1 MGWLIFQG
9 LVFLA
14 VYWSNLE
21 WHWVENDNYMV
32 VALYGIGAALVA
44 TLAVGWL
51 IERLGSLTGRRRPP
65 AEGQFD

>member
-21 WHWVENDNYMV
+21 WQWVPNDNYMV
-32 VALYGIGAALVA
+32 VGVFGIGAALVA
-44 TLAVGWL
+44 TLAVGWV
-51 IERLGSLTGRRRPP
+51 IETVKALAGRRS
-65 AEGQFD
+65 QH